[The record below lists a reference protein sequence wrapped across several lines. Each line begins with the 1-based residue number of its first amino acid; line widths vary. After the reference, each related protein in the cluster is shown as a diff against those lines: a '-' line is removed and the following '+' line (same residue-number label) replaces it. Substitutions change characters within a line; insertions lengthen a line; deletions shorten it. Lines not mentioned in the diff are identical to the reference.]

1 MAIPAYAPQGQQI
14 DWAAMGI
21 PTTGAGQYDWI
32 AQLFG
37 GAGNLAT
44 AGLDMRTAGQAAG
57 MADPWSGERGQ
68 YQTALNQYMGANTV
82 NPAASTARSSDAYS
96 QLQALLAN
104 PQSLT
109 KMPGYQFGLNQAME
123 AVNRG
128 AGASGLLNSGNR
140 LAALQDRGEGY
151 ARDWQKQMYSE
162 LLGNVGAATSVDQLG
177 LGAQQQGY
185 GQLANLAG
193 VNAGSP
199 QAAAA
204 ALLGGRQNQSN
215 SIGAGIGGIAN
226 SLGGWLPGIQRLLG
240 LGGGDGTIDLTQGG
254 GNIGATDD
262 WIKQVFGIGEGG
274 GSGYLPDPSDILG
287 GSDFSDL
294 FGGASGFDIFG

>member
-1 MAIPAYAPQGQQI
+1 MAGE
-14 DWAAMGI
+14 
-21 PTTGAGQYDWI
+21 YDWI
-32 AQLFG
+32 GQLLG
-37 GAGNLAT
+37 GVGNLAT
-44 AGLDMRTAGQAAG
+44 SGLDMRDASRASGL
-57 MADPWSGERGQ
+57 ADPWAGNRPQ

-96 QLQALLAN
+96 QLQGLLAN

-128 AGASGLLNSGNR
+128 AGASGMLNSGNR

-151 ARDWQKQMYSE
+151 ARDWQKQMYNE

-226 SLGGWLPGIQRLLG
+226 SIGGWLPAIQQALG
-240 LGGGDGTIDLTQGG
+240 LGGGGSIDLTQGG

-262 WIKQVFGIGEGG
+262 WIKQVFGID
-274 GSGYLPDPSDILG
+274 SGQGLDYGNIGAGDIGDFSGWMG